1 MEYFTNIFTGLEVRF
16 YCMALIEDAFY
27 AVVFLLSISLPSA
40 VDNIAPFIHGI
51 ENLYKIRDILR
62 NKCTKNQNNIH
73 KEWRRDTMETPI
85 FEDMIETTTN
95 KRPARKTNKR
105 DRDGNFTPQ

>member
-1 MEYFTNIFTGLEVRF
+1 
-16 YCMALIEDAFY
+16 
-27 AVVFLLSISLPSA
+27 
-40 VDNIAPFIHGI
+40 
-51 ENLYKIRDILR
+51 
-62 NKCTKNQNNIH
+62 
-73 KEWRRDTMETPI
+73 METPI